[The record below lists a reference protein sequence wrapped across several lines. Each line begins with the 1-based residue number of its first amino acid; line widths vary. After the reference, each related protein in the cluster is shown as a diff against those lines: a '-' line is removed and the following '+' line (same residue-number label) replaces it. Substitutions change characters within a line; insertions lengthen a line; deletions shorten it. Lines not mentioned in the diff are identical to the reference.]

1 MTTPDS
7 RTRKILDDLQE
18 RAKELNCLYRVD
30 EILSRRDRS
39 NAEIIDDLL
48 EAIPAGWKYPE
59 TCRGAISLGD
69 ETWPP
74 GGGIGSPWRLSAD
87 IQLHGEKVGEITVYY
102 TQEHPHEGEGPFLP
116 EERRLIHAIAE
127 RIGLFVM
134 QQRLRSDH
142 ASWETAVRGIAS
154 DGAQPWKVLLDF
166 LQRTD
171 PNLLK
176 RFTRKMINHLCW
188 TGVREAQTLL
198 RESLQE
204 FGPEVEAQSSDE
216 NLPLVRRQRE
226 DDQALTT
233 RTFDLAAR
241 HLSEAEMIS
250 RIQGW
255 FNEEKST
262 FLIKS
267 LENPGT
273 GLADLAEAVERYQDA
288 GIDEKELPIAVRM
301 SLKVALIRRF
311 FVDSLEFINV
321 AKEYIDIEDFYDLV
335 KHLIFPSR
343 SQGKLGGKGAG
354 LFLATQALRKAA
366 GHADVLANLRIPK
379 TWYVASDAIL
389 EFIQYNDLNEVYNRK
404 YMEIERVRQDYP
416 HIIQLFKN
424 SDFPPE
430 ITKGLAAALDDFEDT
445 PIIVRSSSLL
455 EDRVGSAFSGKYKSL
470 FLGNQGTKKERLR
483 ALQDAIAEVYA
494 SVFGPDPIGYRAE
507 KGLIDF
513 REEMGILIQEVVGR
527 RHGGYYFPAYSGVGF
542 SSNNFRWSP
551 RIRREDGLLRIV
563 PGLGT
568 RAVDRLTDDYP
579 VLLAPGQPTLRVN
592 VTADEV
598 IRYAPK
604 KIDVINLERNVFE
617 TVEAEAL
624 LRECGPDMPFARD
637 LISMVDGDRVRR
649 PVGLEPDWRKDDF
662 VVTCEGLI
670 SRQSFILQM
679 QTLLRV
685 LHERLAMP
693 VDIEFASDGKD
704 MFLVQCRAQS
714 HSTQHQPAP
723 IPRDLPK
730 KKIVFSAHRY
740 ITNGVIP
747 NVTHIVYVDP
757 EEYAKLETQK
767 DMRDVG
773 RAIGRLNKLLPRR
786 QFILVGPGRWGSR
799 GDIRLGVSVT
809 YSDINNTAALLEVAR
824 KKGDYLPELSFG
836 THFFQDLVESDIRY
850 IPLYPDDPGIVF
862 NERFFT
868 RSHNVLP
875 EILPE
880 FAYLAGTIHV
890 VDVPRQT
897 GGEVLQILLNS
908 DLDEALAVLGKPGGE
923 VEPSGQPAKPTRETE
938 SYPEDHW
945 RWRQRMAK
953 RIAASLDPER
963 FGVRGLYLFGSTKNA
978 TAGPASDLD
987 LIVHF
992 AGTAGQ
998 RSDLEIWLEGWS
1010 ISLDESNYLRTGY
1023 SSGGLLDVHFVTDED
1038 IARQTSYAAKIGA
1051 VTDAARPL
1059 AMGLKGADPGV
1070 TRTS

>member
-1 MTTPDS
+1 MTGPDS
-7 RTRKILDDLQE
+7 RTLKILDDLRE

-30 EILSRRDRS
+30 EILSRQDRPD
-39 NAEIIDDLL
+39 AEIFEELL
-48 EAIPAGWKYPE
+48 GAIPPGWKYPE
-59 TCRGAISLGD
+59 TCRGIISLGD
-69 ETWPP
+69 ATWPP
-74 GGGIGSPWRLSAD
+74 GASTGTPWKLAAD
-87 IQLHGEKVGEITVYY
+87 IQVHGEKVGEIAVYY
-102 TQEHPHEGEGPFLP
+102 TQEQPHEGKGPFLP
-116 EERRLIHAIAE
+116 EEQRLIHAIAE

-134 QQRLRSDH
+134 QRRLRRDH
-142 ASWETAVRGIAS
+142 ASWESAVRGLAS
-154 DGAQPWKVLLDF
+154 HDAQPWKVLLDF
-166 LQRTD
+166 LRRTD

-176 RFTRKMINHLCW
+176 RVTKKMINHLCW
-188 TGVREAQTLL
+188 TGVREAQSLL
-198 RESLQE
+198 GESLQE
-204 FGPEVEAQSSDE
+204 FGPAVEAESSDE

-226 DDQALTT
+226 DDNDLTA
-233 RTFDLAAR
+233 RAFDLAAR
-241 HLSEAEMIS
+241 HLSETEVIS

-267 LENPGT
+267 LENPGS
-273 GLADLAEAVERYQDA
+273 GLSELTEAVERYQNA
-288 GIDEKELPIAVRM
+288 GIDEKELPTAVRM

-321 AKEYIDIEDFYDLV
+321 AKRYIDIADFYDLV

-354 LFLATQALRKAA
+354 MFLATQVLRKAA
-366 GHADVLANLRIPK
+366 EHADVLRNLRIPK

-404 YMEIERVRQDYP
+404 YMEVERVRQDYP

-424 SDFPPE
+424 STFPPE
-430 ITKGLAAALDDFEDT
+430 ITKGLAAALDDFEGS

-470 FLGNQGTKKERLR
+470 FLGNQGTKQERLR
-483 ALQDAIAEVYA
+483 ALLDAIAEVYA

-513 REEMGILIQEVVGR
+513 REEMGILIQEVVGKR
-527 RHGGYYFPAYSGVGF
+527 VGRYHLPAYSGVGF

-551 RIRREDGLLRIV
+551 RIKREDGLVRLV

-579 VLLAPGQPTLRVN
+579 ILFAPGQPNLRVN
-592 VTADEV
+592 VTSDEV
-598 IRYAPK
+598 ARYAPK
-604 KIDVINLERNVFE
+604 KIDVINLERNRFE
-617 TVEAEAL
+617 TVDAELL
-624 LRECGPDMPFARD
+624 LRECGDELPLARD
-637 LISMVDGDRVRR
+637 LISMVDGDRMRR
-649 PVGLEPDWRKDDF
+649 PVGLEPDWQKDDF

-670 SRQSFILQM
+670 ARQSFIVQM

-685 LHERLAMP
+685 LHERLEMP
-693 VDIEFASDGKD
+693 VDIEFASDGED
-704 MFLVQCRAQS
+704 FFLVQCRAQS

-723 IPRDLPK
+723 IPRDLPR
-730 KKIVFSAHRY
+730 KKIVFSANRY
-740 ITNGVIP
+740 ITNGIIP
-747 NVTHIVYVDP
+747 NVTHVVYVDP
-757 EEYAKLETQK
+757 EEYSKLSTQK
-767 DMRDVG
+767 ELRDVG
-773 RAIGRLNKLLPRR
+773 RAVGRLNKLLPRR
-786 QFILVGPGRWGSR
+786 QFILIGPGRWGSR

-824 KKGDYLPELSFG
+824 KKGNYLPDLSFG

-850 IPLYPDDPGIVF
+850 IPLYPDDPGIIF

-868 RSHNVLP
+868 QSQNILP
-875 EILPE
+875 EILSD
-880 FAYLAGTIHV
+880 FSHLAATIHV

-908 DLDEALAVLGKPGGE
+908 DLDEAVGVLGKPGGE
-923 VEPSGQPAKPTRETE
+923 ERMPEQPAQPRRATE

-953 RIAASLDPER
+953 RIALSLDPER
-963 FGVRGLYLFGSTKNA
+963 FGVKGLYLFGSTKNA
-978 TAGPASDLD
+978 TAGPGSDLD

-992 AGTAGQ
+992 IGTAGQ
-998 RSDLEIWLEGWS
+998 RRDLESWLEGWS
-1010 ISLDESNYLRTGY
+1010 VSLDESNYLRTGY
-1023 SSGGLLDVHFVTDED
+1023 TTGGLLDLHFVTDED
-1038 IARQTSYAAKIGA
+1038 IARQTSFAAKIGA

-1059 AMGLKGADPGV
+1059 VLGSTTAERGAKSP
-1070 TRTS
+1070 S